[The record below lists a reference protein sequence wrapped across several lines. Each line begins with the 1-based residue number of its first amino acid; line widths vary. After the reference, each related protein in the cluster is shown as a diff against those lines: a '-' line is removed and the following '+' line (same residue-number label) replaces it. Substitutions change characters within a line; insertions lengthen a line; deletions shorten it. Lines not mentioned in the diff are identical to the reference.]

1 MMLQGARDKGKGAR
15 VFFRYPCPLSR
26 SPCPFHGFSLV
37 EVVVSLAILSVGL
50 LAAMRVFPV
59 GLRASQRSERSSR
72 AVMAAQRTIESLK
85 LKPWS
90 ELVDG
95 ATSVTDG
102 PYTITVRVA
111 APAVEE
117 LSDPSR
123 LKAVDVVVAWEEDGR
138 PRRAVFVTQLVQPT

>member
-1 MMLQGARDKGKGAR
+1 MRR
-15 VFFRYPCPLSR
+15 
-26 SPCPFHGFSLV
+26 GFSLV

-50 LAAMRVFPV
+50 LAAMRVFPM

-138 PRRAVFVTQLVQPT
+138 PRRATFVTHLVQPA

>member
-15 VFFRYPCPLSR
+15 VFFRY
-26 SPCPFHGFSLV
+26 PCPFHGFSLV

>member
-1 MMLQGARDKGKGAR
+1 
-15 VFFRYPCPLSR
+15 
-26 SPCPFHGFSLV
+26 
-37 EVVVSLAILSVGL
+37 VGL
-50 LAAMRVFPV
+50 LAAMRVFPM

-111 APAVEE
+111 APVVEE

-123 LKAVDVVVAWEEDGR
+123 LKAVDVVVVWEEDGR
-138 PRRAVFVTQLVQPT
+138 PRRATFVTHLVQPA

>member
-1 MMLQGARDKGKGAR
+1 MRR
-15 VFFRYPCPLSR
+15 
-26 SPCPFHGFSLV
+26 GFSLV

-50 LAAMRVFPV
+50 LAAMRVFPM

-123 LKAVDVVVAWEEDGR
+123 LKAVDVVVVWEEDGR
-138 PRRAVFVTQLVQPT
+138 PRRATFVTHLVQPA